1 MNHAFEKMNKFTVIG
16 CNESTGQ
23 VHCHHVLA
31 ENATNAFSSAAAI
44 DSSLSMVVALPGWQN
59 EGSELTF
66 AGEGLVDGETVL
78 EQTDVFGDP
87 AYQVDESDIEHVL
100 REYSLR
106 VTNTDGESFA
116 TMAKG
121 LIDEIDQGR
130 IVRVAMAAETV
141 EGMEQAAFD
150 EIKTVLV
157 EMGVLDC

>member
-1 MNHAFEKMNKFTVIG
+1 MNHAIKKMNKFTVIG
-16 CNESTGQ
+16 FNESTFQ
-23 VHCHHVLA
+23 VLCLHVLA
-31 ENATNAFSSAAAI
+31 EDATNAFASAAAI
-44 DSSLSMVVALPGWQN
+44 DSSISLVVTLPGWQN
-59 EGSELTF
+59 EGSDLTF
-66 AGEGLVDGETVL
+66 AGEGLVDGGTVL
-78 EQTDVFGDP
+78 EQTEVFGEP
-87 AYQVDESDIEHVL
+87 AYQMDESDIEHVL

-157 EMGVLDC
+157 EMGILDC